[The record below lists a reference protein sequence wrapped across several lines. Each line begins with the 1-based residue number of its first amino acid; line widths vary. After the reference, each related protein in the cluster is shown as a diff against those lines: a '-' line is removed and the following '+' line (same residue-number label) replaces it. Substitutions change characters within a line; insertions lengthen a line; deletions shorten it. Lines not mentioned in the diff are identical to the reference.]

1 MKYCLI
7 GEKLGHSYSAEIHNL
22 NGFDYTLKEIPATQL
37 KSFVLDND
45 YDGYN
50 VTIPYKKQV
59 IPYLDELDE
68 IAKITGAVN
77 TVVNVNGKKI
87 GYNTDVFG
95 MRYMIKRKGVTLK
108 DKNVLILGS
117 GGTSNTAQT
126 LCMLDNAKKSIVV
139 SRKGQVNYQN
149 CYDIKDVD
157 IIINTT
163 PVGMYPSVFDS
174 PIDIS
179 KFSSLTAVFDCI
191 YNPFTT
197 KLLQSAKEL
206 GLIYSDGLPMLVE
219 QALFSQ
225 DIWKNFNH
233 DKKLTEEIILK
244 IRREK
249 SNLVLFGMPSSG
261 KSTIGKEVAKVLN
274 REFIDLD
281 EYVTKTYG
289 KTPSEIITEQG
300 EKAFREIETNAV
312 KEVCKY
318 SNKVISLGGGTVI
331 DPQNVKNLSKNGVMI
346 YIKRPLEKLIS
357 TDRPLSKSVG
367 IENLYNM
374 RKEIYENAKDAEI
387 NNDKTVEDSV
397 KEIIK
402 VYETACNKWC

>member
-22 NGFDYTLKEIPATQL
+22 NGFDYILKEIPATQL

-77 TVVNVNGKKI
+77 TVVNVNGKKV
-87 GYNTDVFG
+87 GYNTDVLG

-126 LCMLDNAKKSIVV
+126 LCMLDNAKKAIVV

-157 IIINTT
+157 VIINTT

-219 QALFSQ
+219 QALFSE
-225 DIWKNFNH
+225 DIWKGSNH

-289 KTPSEIITEQG
+289 KTPSDIITEQG

-346 YIKRPLEKLIS
+346 YVKRSLEKLIS